1 MRKTNF
7 LFFFLLISLGLSLN
21 SLSNEKTKVSD
32 LDPKDICQA
41 LGRTDCNKT
50 DAYSFISQMKK
61 YINASDKHCFAFSVS
76 RDKSTKNITN
86 TSFYIKYQGGGW
98 NNSCKQNQLQA
109 LGKCNRDANEDEECI
124 ILFNENKVMIPNFLS
139 QINNSSENLQTNN
152 NINSKLKKIKSLLN
166 EGLITEEQYVEMS
179 SKILENF

>member
-1 MRKTNF
+1 MQKTTF
-7 LFFFLLISLGLSLN
+7 LFFFLLMSLGFSLN

-41 LGRTDCNKT
+41 LERTDCNKS
-50 DAYSFISQMKK
+50 DAHSFISQMKQ
-61 YINASDKHCFAFSVS
+61 YIETSDKHCFAFSVS

-109 LGKCNRDANEDEECI
+109 LGKCNRGANEDEECI
-124 ILFNENKVMIPNFLS
+124 ILFDENKVMIPNFMS
-139 QINNSSENLQTNN
+139 QINNSS
-152 NINSKLKKIKSLLN
+152 IS
-166 EGLITEEQYVEMS
+166 Y
-179 SKILENF
+179 